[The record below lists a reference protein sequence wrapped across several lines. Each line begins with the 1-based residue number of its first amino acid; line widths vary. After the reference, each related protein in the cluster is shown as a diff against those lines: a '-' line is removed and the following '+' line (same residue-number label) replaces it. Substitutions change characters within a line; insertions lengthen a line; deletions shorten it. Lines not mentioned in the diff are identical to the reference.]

1 MAVPPAILMMALAY
15 WQTRDVIRREIES
28 SLQAQAETLAAKLRQ
43 GLDERLQAVEGWR
56 ALEVMQDL
64 AVNDVDKRLSAFL
77 LDTHQRHPTLF
88 TRLDAVGLAGAVVAS
103 SDPAALGAPAVLPEG
118 CTVPPSGAALC
129 LPPEPDRADAEG
141 IVVASLRSRFDNARI
156 GTLQVRLDWRE
167 EQGIV
172 DAAAADGQ
180 RAWVDDDA
188 GRRVVASEG
197 LRHRAASSS
206 GPWLTATVRL
216 PAPATAGS
224 WATHLQQS
232 YDSAFAPIRA
242 MAWAFA
248 GLLAAAGVLIVLAAS
263 WFSARIAQPL
273 VRLSAAALTLGD
285 RGELPVPDAAAPREI
300 HHLRESLARMVA
312 DLEAQRQTLIRAAK
326 LAAVGEFAAIMAHEI
341 RTPLGII
348 RSSVQ
353 TIDAGLLDAQSQE
366 LLGYIESESQRLE
379 RLVNALLDQARA
391 RPAQRQPEH
400 VDALVARAV
409 AMVRGQARDKQIR
422 IECQSDAADPVVAVD
437 AEQLLQV
444 LFNLMRNA
452 IQILPAGGRILLHS
466 QDDSESWRL
475 TIADD
480 GPGIPLADHQAV
492 FEPFVHRREGGTG
505 IGLAVV
511 REIIRAHGGDIRL
524 RPVARGACFE
534 IRLPKEI

>member
-1 MAVPPAILMMALAY
+1 
-15 WQTRDVIRREIES
+15 
-28 SLQAQAETLAAKLRQ
+28 
-43 GLDERLQAVEGWR
+43 
-56 ALEVMQDL
+56 
-64 AVNDVDKRLSAFL
+64 
-77 LDTHQRHPTLF
+77 
-88 TRLDAVGLAGAVVAS
+88 
-103 SDPAALGAPAVLPEG
+103 
-118 CTVPPSGAALC
+118 
-129 LPPEPDRADAEG
+129 
-141 IVVASLRSRFDNARI
+141 
-156 GTLQVRLDWRE
+156 
-167 EQGIV
+167 
-172 DAAAADGQ
+172 
-180 RAWVDDDA
+180 
-188 GRRVVASEG
+188 
-197 LRHRAASSS
+197 
-206 GPWLTATVRL
+206 
-216 PAPATAGS
+216 
-224 WATHLQQS
+224 
-232 YDSAFAPIRA
+232 